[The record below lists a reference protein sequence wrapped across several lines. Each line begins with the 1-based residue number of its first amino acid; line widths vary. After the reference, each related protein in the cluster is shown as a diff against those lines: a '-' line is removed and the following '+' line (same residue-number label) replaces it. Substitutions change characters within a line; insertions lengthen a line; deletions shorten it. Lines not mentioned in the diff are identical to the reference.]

1 MKHLV
6 LWSDDDLKNNAWS
19 ILHVVFVTIH
29 AQRAWCWGQSWTL
42 GCGEKLFPVIAFFHS
57 ASSGTNSSHKNKCER
72 RPVFHISQLG
82 CHYFVQ
88 KKYSYIVI
96 NCAMW
101 SSLKHQ
107 YISVSEKK
115 SLSFSA
121 DIMYNVQNF
130 IQLIRALHFSI
141 KIFIYSGL
149 LIAIW
154 RVTGQNFFHVIGVG
168 LWDIQVSAASSY
180 REESWA
186 VGSEGCAGS
195 VFCNANQKQQ
205 HQCFNAEKLLF
216 TSHSHCQCA

>member
-6 LWSDDDLKNNAWS
+6 LWSDDDLKNNACS
-19 ILHVVFVTIH
+19 ILHVVFVTIR

-42 GCGEKLFPVIAFFHS
+42 GCGEKLLPVIAFFHS
-57 ASSGTNSSHKNKCER
+57 ASSGTNRSHKNKCVK
-72 RPVFHISQLG
+72 RPVIHRSQLG

-88 KKYSYIVI
+88 QKKKNSYIVI

-130 IQLIRALHFSI
+130 IQLIRALCSI
-141 KIFIYSGL
+141 S
-149 LIAIW
+149 
-154 RVTGQNFFHVIGVG
+154 
-168 LWDIQVSAASSY
+168 VSKS
-180 REESWA
+180 
-186 VGSEGCAGS
+186 
-195 VFCNANQKQQ
+195 
-205 HQCFNAEKLLF
+205 LF
-216 TSHSHCQCA
+216 TVVY